1 MICRSILITL
11 HEYDLF
17 LMSLSSESWWVLM
30 SLRKKKKEYVQMA
43 LSKQDSFLCIL
54 KTLFLL
60 LIAQQETW
68 SCVKYHFSCNDS
80 WGWLLPLKCWGSFT
94 QPPLLASSF
103 PPEPGK
109 DALHVDEI
117 LSRGSCFAVRPKG
130 LRKKPLILYHDTPW
144 ISGGSYDL
152 ARGISK

>member
-1 MICRSILITL
+1 MWFVFNVIVLWK
-11 HEYDLF
+11 
-17 LMSLSSESWWVLM
+17 LMSADVSKK
-30 SLRKKKKEYVQMA
+30 KKKKEYVQMA

-80 WGWLLPLKCWGSFT
+80 RGWLLPLKCWGSFT

-130 LRKKPLILYHDTPW
+130 LSKKPLILYHDTLW